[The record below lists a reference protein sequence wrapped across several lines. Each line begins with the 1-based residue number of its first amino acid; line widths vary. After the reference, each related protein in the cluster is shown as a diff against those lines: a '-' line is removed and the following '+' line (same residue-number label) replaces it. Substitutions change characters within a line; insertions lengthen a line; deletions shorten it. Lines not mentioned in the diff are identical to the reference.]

1 LPYVWVMSNF
11 LFKSFLLL
19 CICLSTLF
27 FIGCKKEQPDPP
39 IDYMPQD
46 FKDWMC
52 FKEGTYWV
60 YQDSIT
66 GRLDSTVVTW
76 NKTEIRDFYFEKG
89 DEKPIKKG
97 EILSYETYSFSSGV
111 TYQYVT
117 VDRCLFSDPD
127 YQNTACLSTNR
138 FLMQNGHKGNTDEF
152 LYYKEPIGY
161 GSFTFLT
168 ARYDSLKV
176 GNQYFKNVAVNWQP
190 NFDTPHKIQFW
201 YYIAKGIGI
210 VQIRVKG
217 NGQISS
223 QQLIR
228 YHIKQ

>member
-1 LPYVWVMSNF
+1 MKAIPF
-11 LFKSFLLL
+11 LYFLGLNLL
-19 CICLSTLF
+19 GILF
-27 FIGCKKEQPDPP
+27 FSGCKKDQPEPP
-39 IDYMPQD
+39 VDYLPQD

-66 GRLDSTVVTW
+66 GKLDSTIVTW
-76 NKTEIRDFYFEKG
+76 SKTEIQEFYLEKG
-89 DEKPIKKG
+89 DEKPIKKW
-97 EILSYETYSFSSGV
+97 EALIYETHAFSSCF
-111 TYQYVT
+111 TYRYVT
-117 VDRCLFSDPD
+117 VDYCMAPNPD
-127 YQNTACLSTNR
+127 YQNIACLSTNR
-138 FLMQNGHKGNTDEF
+138 FLINNNGQESGIDEF
-152 LYYKEPIGY
+152 LYYREPIGY
-161 GSFTFLT
+161 GSYTFLT

-217 NGQISS
+217 NGQIFS
-223 QQLIR
+223 QQLLS
-228 YHIKQ
+228 YHIEQ